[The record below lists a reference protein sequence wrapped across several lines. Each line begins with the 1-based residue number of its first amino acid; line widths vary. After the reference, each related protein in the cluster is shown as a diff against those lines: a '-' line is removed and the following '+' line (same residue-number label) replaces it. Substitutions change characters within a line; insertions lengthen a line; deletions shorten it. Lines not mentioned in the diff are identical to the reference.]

1 MVRTTNNQVYMVDGM
16 NQHTHHKILS
26 LAKSNGLYGRGHAI
40 RQNPQSSKDLSA
52 LVGQHKKT
60 VAVFYVLDA
69 GTFAQDLFF
78 DHQRAAARKAEDIG
92 PISLQ
97 NVLGNPISFVK
108 SINDGNSKWMPC
120 TQDDITWTNNYSR
133 LSWEFK
139 VWQY

>member
-1 MVRTTNNQVYMVDGM
+1 MVDGM

-26 LAKSNGLYGRGHAI
+26 LAQSNGVDGRGNAI
-40 RQNPQSSKDLSA
+40 RQNSQSSKDMSA
-52 LVGQHKKT
+52 LVGKHKKT

-92 PISLQ
+92 SISLQ
-97 NVLGNPISFVK
+97 NVLSNPISFVK
-108 SINDGNSKWMPC
+108 STNDRNTKWIPC
-120 TQDDITWTNNYSR
+120 TQDDITWTDNYSR

-139 VWQY
+139 VQHCYCIDI